1 MAFDKFLSI
10 FQFKDDD
17 DDFDDDDDDDD
28 ITVKRSTRKPENTTS
43 RQPRATSY
51 SDRTE
56 RSDKFNQRPERSE
69 RMTSGQYTSKSS
81 TNSDLSAE
89 TVRRERTTVRSERSV
104 APSKVVPI
112 KSTTSRNG
120 LEVSIAKPTSFN
132 DSQDICDL
140 LIGGK
145 AVVANLEGFDPAE
158 AQRIMDFISG
168 CVYAMNGNLHQ
179 ISNYIFIFS
188 PDSIDISGDFLDA
201 MSSEGFG
208 VPKIN
213 REF

>member
-10 FQFKDDD
+10 FQFK
-17 DDFDDDDDDDD
+17 DDDDDD

-56 RSDKFNQRPERSE
+56 RSDKFNQRPERPE